1 MDKQC
6 SECAADLSPWEG
18 ESCISC
24 SLGTR
29 WTRHFSNIERALY
42 VLEAEDGPI
51 SVYDMCRGIRR
62 EFDNEPSESSIRAS
76 LAYDLRFCWAGKS
89 MYGLY
94 RHRLVPGPRNLAGVA
109 KFLLY
114 SAGAPINNHF
124 LAFLMKF
131 LGYRF
136 SEQSLRTA
144 LYYDLDVTSRGH
156 DGYSV
161 GNSEEDARALNRL
174 GFAPSM
180 SDFARLADRLRGF
193 IIEGIKEHGRRLSRD

>member
-1 MDKQC
+1 MDNQC
-6 SECAADLSPWEG
+6 HKCAAELSPWEG

-24 SLGTR
+24 VGTG
-29 WTRHFSNIERALY
+29 WMQYFSNTERALY
-42 VLEAEDGPI
+42 VLETEDGPLG
-51 SVYDMCRGIRR
+51 VYDICRGIKR
-62 EFDNEPSESSIRAS
+62 EFGIEPSEPAIRAS
-76 LAYDLRFCWAGKS
+76 LSSDLRFCWAGKS

-136 SEQSLRTA
+136 NEQSLRSA
-144 LYYDLDVTSRGH
+144 LYYDFDVTSIGR
-156 DGYSV
+156 DGYLV
-161 GNSEEDARALNRL
+161 GNSDEDARALNTL

-180 SDFARLADRLRGF
+180 DDFHRLVDRWRRF
-193 IIEGIKEHGRRLSRD
+193 IYEGLKEYGRRRSRD